1 MDGRQGLHHQDEG
14 RERLMST
21 NMDILKTML
30 LTWTDEEVSEAWNLI
45 AAEGEQRRATRTANA
60 RFSLKAGDKVYFE
73 GNKSGKCYGTI
84 VRVKRKKAIVQVSG
98 SRNWDVP
105 LSMLK
110 KVA

>member
-1 MDGRQGLHHQDEG
+1 
-14 RERLMST
+14 MST

-30 LTWTDEEVSEAWNLI
+30 HTWSDDEVTEAWRLI
-45 AAEGEQRRATRTANA
+45 AAEGKDRKKRATSHARTQL
-60 RFSLKAGDKVYFE
+60 RAGDKVYFE
-73 GNKSGKCYGTI
+73 GNRSGKCYGTI
-84 VRVKRKKAIVQVSG
+84 VRVKQVKAIVQVAG

>member
-1 MDGRQGLHHQDEG
+1 
-14 RERLMST
+14 MST

-30 LTWTDEEVSEAWNLI
+30 LTWTDEEITEAWRLI
-45 AAEGEQRRATRTANA
+45 AAEGKMRKERATSHA
-60 RFSLKAGDKVYFE
+60 RSSLQAGDKVYFE
-73 GNKSGKCYGTI
+73 GNRSGKCYGTI
-84 VRVKRKKAIVQVSG
+84 VRVKRKKAIVQVPG

>member
-1 MDGRQGLHHQDEG
+1 
-14 RERLMST
+14 MST

-30 LTWTDEEVSEAWNLI
+30 LTWTDDEISEAWRLI
-45 AAEGEQRRATRTANA
+45 AAEGKMRKERATSHA
-60 RFSLKAGDKVYFE
+60 RSSLRAGDKVYFE
-73 GNKSGKCYGTI
+73 GNRSGKCYGTI
-84 VRVKRKKAIVQVSG
+84 VRVKRKKAIVQVPG

>member
-1 MDGRQGLHHQDEG
+1 
-14 RERLMST
+14 MST

-30 LTWTDEEVSEAWNLI
+30 LTWTDEEITEAWRLI
-45 AAEGEQRRATRTANA
+45 AAEGKMRKERATSHA
-60 RFSLKAGDKVYFE
+60 RSSLRAGDKVYFE
-73 GNKSGKCYGTI
+73 GNRSGKCYGTI
-84 VRVKRKKAIVQVSG
+84 VRVKRKKAIVQVPG

>member
-1 MDGRQGLHHQDEG
+1 
-14 RERLMST
+14 MST

-30 LTWTDEEVSEAWNLI
+30 HTWSDDEVTEAWRLI
-45 AAEGEQRRATRTANA
+45 AAEGKVRRERAASNA
-60 RFSLKAGDKVYFE
+60 RSSLRTGDKVYFE
-73 GNKSGKCYGTI
+73 GNRSGKCYGTI
-84 VRVKRKKAIVQVSG
+84 VRVKRKKAIVQVAG